1 MNYKFQF
8 KYFHALNCNI
18 LLFSVQ
24 RCKIRSKDNLK
35 AFNGSVYHVR
45 LDSAVVD
52 QIPDPASLQIS
63 FRQAFMLSITT
74 NEKRQKQLKRH
85 NASCPSQA
93 T

>member
-1 MNYKFQF
+1 MSMYF
-8 KYFHALNCNI
+8 KELENFTH
-18 LLFSVQ
+18 FSYLIFKVV
-24 RCKIRSKDNLK
+24 RLEVKKSSRL
-35 AFNGSVYHVR
+35 NGSVYHVR